1 MTKEEE
7 TELSKWVLSNKY
19 FSPFIFYNDDQIDF
33 ISPPIRYSDDCFFK
47 KSSNCFFTIDL
58 PDYSCA
64 IFPKNEN
71 DVDGFYYK
79 WESMDEMMEKLSLED
94 AKKYVVELAKYGIM
108 RENEEKKAKILKNL
122 NDL

>member
-33 ISPPIRYSDDCFFK
+33 ISPPIRFSDDF
-47 KSSNCFFTIDL
+47 FFTIDL
-58 PDYSCA
+58 TDYSCY

-71 DVDGFYYK
+71 DVDGFHYK
-79 WESMDEMMEKLSLED
+79 CESTDEMMEKLSLED

>member
-19 FSPFIFYNDDQIDF
+19 FSPFIFYNDDM
-33 ISPPIRYSDDCFFK
+33 R
-47 KSSNCFFTIDL
+47 
-58 PDYSCA
+58 
-64 IFPKNEN
+64 
-71 DVDGFYYK
+71 
-79 WESMDEMMEKLSLED
+79 EKLSLED

-108 RENEEKKAKILKNL
+108 RENEEKKAKNL

>member
-33 ISPPIRYSDDCFFK
+33 ISPPDRYSDDCFF
-47 KSSNCFFTIDL
+47 TIDL
-58 PDYSCA
+58 TDYSCY
-64 IFPKNEN
+64 IFPKNKN

-79 WESMDEMMEKLSLED
+79 YEGFTDEMMEKLSLED

>member
-33 ISPPIRYSDDCFFK
+33 ISPPIRYSDDF
-47 KSSNCFFTIDL
+47 FFTIDL
-58 PDYSCA
+58 TDYSCY

-71 DVDGFYYK
+71 DVDGFHYK
-79 WESMDEMMEKLSLED
+79 SESTDEMMEKLSLED

>member
-19 FSPFIFYNDDQIDF
+19 FSSFIFYNDDQI
-33 ISPPIRYSDDCFFK
+33 
-47 KSSNCFFTIDL
+47 
-58 PDYSCA
+58 
-64 IFPKNEN
+64 E
-71 DVDGFYYK
+71 
-79 WESMDEMMEKLSLED
+79 LSLED
-94 AKKYVVELAKYGIM
+94 AKKYVVELAKYRIM